1 MAKVTFIGDPK
12 GADNTPGVDHKG
24 TFFERGITVSVPDF
38 IASKLVNN
46 SHFKVTGYKA
56 PPETDASEEKQTSV
70 DTCTREQFNAAMG
83 KLEAQKNAERDAA
96 LAALSA
102 KKDEE
107 AAAALAAA
115 KAESDA
121 TAATMKAEIDRLTA
135 LVPQPAPPQA

>member
-56 PPETDASEEKQTSV
+56 PAAPEPTDDAAPSV

-83 KLEAQKNAERDAA
+83 KLEAQKDAERVAA
-96 LAALSA
+96 LAELSA

-107 AAAALAAA
+107 AAEALAAV
-115 KAESDA
+115 KTESDA
-121 TAATMKAEIDRLTA
+121 IVATLKAEIDRLTA
-135 LVPQPAPPQA
+135 LVPPPAPPQA